1 MGPSHA
7 SHRTLGENVYHRT
20 RIRRTRI
27 RLVATVAAAGICALG
42 LTACDSG
49 DSGDTVTDK
58 PKAKASASA
67 TAAEKPASEKPAA
80 EKSATPDVAKV
91 GDTIA
96 LKGLEDGNKLDV
108 TVVKIADPAKS
119 SDEFTTPGSGKRFV
133 GVQFKLVNTGTAAYS
148 DSPANGAKITD
159 VDGQQFD
166 STFADITAGPSMS
179 SAVRLKPGG
188 KALGWIV
195 FEVPKASKT
204 DTVQFAM
211 NSGMANQTGEW
222 KLS

>member
-1 MGPSHA
+1 M
-7 SHRTLGENVYHRT
+7 YHRT

-49 DSGDTVTDK
+49 DTVTDK

-67 TAAEKPASEKPAA
+67 TAAEKPAAEKPAA

-159 VDGQQFD
+159 VDGQQFE

-204 DTVQFAM
+204 DTIQFAL

>member
-1 MGPSHA
+1 M
-7 SHRTLGENVYHRT
+7 YHRT

-67 TAAEKPASEKPAA
+67 TAAEKPAA
-80 EKSATPDVAKV
+80 EKSGTPDVAKV

-159 VDGQQFD
+159 VDGQQFE

-204 DTVQFAM
+204 DTIQFAM